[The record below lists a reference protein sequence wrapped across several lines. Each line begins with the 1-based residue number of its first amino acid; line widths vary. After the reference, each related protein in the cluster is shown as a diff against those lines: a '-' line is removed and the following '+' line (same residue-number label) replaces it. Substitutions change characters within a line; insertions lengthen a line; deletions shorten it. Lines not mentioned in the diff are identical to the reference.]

1 MAVLLRDLHIVKI
14 CGGSHGGSQGDERAG
29 GRLAASS
36 GGLGEEGDEQME
48 KAAGWTRNAEG
59 GLKQRANTQSMINRK
74 NDRL

>member
-48 KAAGWTRNAEG
+48 KAVG
-59 GLKQRANTQSMINRK
+59 
-74 NDRL
+74 